1 MKQEVIDASV
11 AQISNDHPRWKFIQL
26 ISGYKRF
33 DPVRG
38 MDYLIDLLFLQPSG
52 TEITQTY
59 E

>member
-1 MKQEVIDASV
+1 MDAAV
-11 AQISNDHPRWKFIQL
+11 AQILNDHPRWKFIQL

-52 TEITQTY
+52 TEITRTY